1 MGMGKE
7 PCKWNVAEGTEG
19 TDITN
24 EDIEEFKVE
33 FFLLINCLASR
44 NCGVC
49 WDVNPENLEE
59 CNVE

>member
-1 MGMGKE
+1 M
-7 PCKWNVAEGTEG
+7 AEGTDK
-19 TDITN
+19 TK

-49 WDVNPENLEE
+49 YNVNPENLEE